1 MIFVVSVRPPSSPP
15 LLVYTDASFALRK
28 VRKKVSGACSVPRF
42 KRLLG
47 GLGVVVFD
55 PADGVVR
62 YAYGKP
68 DWPSL
73 LQFWPS
79 DRKTYIAQLE
89 VLAAV
94 AAYFTYPALF
104 AGRRVNHFV
113 DNTVAL
119 SALVNGYAGKP
130 DLAKMVNAF
139 FLQMA
144 GLRAHVYFDWVP
156 SKANIADLPSRDA
169 IPELLAELA
178 GLRIAHTESHEL
190 VVPGLAEWNADLAL
204 WATRP
209 RRAASNREWPS

>member
-1 MIFVVSVRPPSSPP
+1 MGRMQERRRP
-15 LLVYTDASFALRK
+15 V
-28 VRKKVSGACSVPRF
+28 G
-42 KRLLG
+42 
-47 GLGVVVFD
+47 
-55 PADGVVR
+55 
-62 YAYGKP
+62 
-68 DWPSL
+68 
-73 LQFWPS
+73 
-79 DRKTYIAQLE
+79 
-89 VLAAV
+89 
-94 AAYFTYPALF
+94 YPALF

-178 GLRIAHTESHEL
+178 GLRIAHAESHEL

-209 RRAASNREWPS
+209 RRAGSK